1 MIYKYKNAPKRSVV
15 DNMMIT
21 DLYAEK
27 KKAMDFVIWK
37 LDGFHGTFINEKN
50 TKYYYILNGK
60 ATVTINNEKGEVEEG
75 DFVEIPINAKH
86 SIEGKVKFAIMC
98 TPPFDIHSE
107 KII

>member
-1 MIYKYKNAPKRSVV
+1 M
-15 DNMMIT
+15 
-21 DLYAEK
+21 
-27 KKAMDFVIWK
+27 
-37 LDGFHGTFINEKN
+37 
-50 TKYYYILNGK
+50 
-60 ATVTINNEKGEVEEG
+60 VTINGEKDEVEEG